1 MGNIC
6 KSMGLC
12 SCLFPTDFLDDDVD
26 FDYYSAIEA
35 KRTKQQ
41 SIKLDTKS
49 LDVFTIFNSNLIN
62 SPSRSLTYSPSSSLL
77 NKTGVLIGSF
87 MSASLQKSCS
97 IRSLNEH
104 KLYADF
110 ADSHLFKMS
119 NEFNSTHSS
128 ELLMRAES
136 FDSGM
141 ESLSAKSASGSN
153 ELVKSY
159 ESLFDFDSTLFTAS
173 SSVSTNSLFASSP
186 FSLIKNSSFY
196 AWSKNSIKRVKH
208 GMLKLAFITNIKA
221 NIRYASQQCLTSSTV
236 SKKLEFTSNKNKK
249 NVDSKQQQQNNDS
262 SLNSMFIYGV
272 VPLRQF
278 LLRIYDVNYF

>member
-12 SCLFPTDFLDDDVD
+12 SCLFPADFLDDDVD

-41 SIKLDTKS
+41 SIKLDTRS

-62 SPSRSLTYSPSSSLL
+62 SPSRSLTYSPSSSLF
-77 NKTGVLIGSF
+77 NKTGVLMGSF

-119 NEFNSTHSS
+119 NEFNSTQSS

-141 ESLSAKSASGSN
+141 ESLSAKSGSN

-173 SSVSTNSLFASSP
+173 SVSTNSLVASSP

-208 GMLKLAFITNIKA
+208 GMMKLAFITNIKA

-236 SKKLEFTSNKNKK
+236 NKKLEFNSNKNKK
-249 NVDSKQQQQNNDS
+249 NVDSKQQQNINS

>member
-12 SCLFPTDFLDDDVD
+12 SCLFPADFLDDDVD

-41 SIKLDTKS
+41 SIKLDTRS

-62 SPSRSLTYSPSSSLL
+62 SPSRSLTYSPSSSLF
-77 NKTGVLIGSF
+77 NKTGVLMGSF

-119 NEFNSTHSS
+119 NEFNSTQSS

-141 ESLSAKSASGSN
+141 ESLTAKSGSN

-159 ESLFDFDSTLFTAS
+159 ESLFYFESTLFTAS
-173 SSVSTNSLFASSP
+173 YVSTNSLLASSP
-186 FSLIKNSSFY
+186 FSLIKNSSF
-196 AWSKNSIKRVKH
+196 
-208 GMLKLAFITNIKA
+208 
-221 NIRYASQQCLTSSTV
+221 
-236 SKKLEFTSNKNKK
+236 
-249 NVDSKQQQQNNDS
+249 
-262 SLNSMFIYGV
+262 
-272 VPLRQF
+272 
-278 LLRIYDVNYF
+278 